1 MNAITLTGEQIDT
14 YRAQM
19 ILNGLYMEV
28 KHNMRLTAKA
38 PTCYSLAKKE
48 YGLKGNKIKV
58 CNMDACTVCVI
69 AYCIIAFA
77 VGVFFA
83 DYMHHTE
90 RW

>member
-48 YGLKGNKIKV
+48 YGLKGNKTKV
-58 CNMDACTVCVI
+58 YNQLAQLFIEHGIVTKVR
-69 AYCIIAFA
+69 
-77 VGVFFA
+77 
-83 DYMHHTE
+83 E
-90 RW
+90 L

>member
-19 ILNGLYMEV
+19 ILQGLYMEC

-48 YGLKGNKIKV
+48 YGLKGNKVSVYNQLAQLFIEHGIVDK
-58 CNMDACTVCVI
+58 A
-69 AYCIIAFA
+69 
-77 VGVFFA
+77 
-83 DYMHHTE
+83 
-90 RW
+90 RSL

>member
-1 MNAITLTGEQIDT
+1 MAEVLTGAQIDT

-19 ILNGLYMEV
+19 ILRGLYMEV

-58 CNMDACTVCVI
+58 YNQLAELFLKQG
-69 AYCIIAFA
+69 IIEK
-77 VGVFFA
+77 V
-83 DYMHHTE
+83 
-90 RW
+90 RSL